1 MKPSIILA
9 AVLSLAGSLQAGPLK
24 KAEFTRVL
32 NDVKTLPEQQQ
43 PQAAKVGDVIVGR
56 TAVTTGAQS
65 RAELRFQDNT
75 LTRLGS
81 NSVFNMEQ
89 GTRNVDLKQ
98 GVMLMQVPKQL
109 GGAKIRTAAVTAAV
123 TGTTVMIEYQPD
135 GYVKMIVLE
144 GEMDVFLNNE
154 PSTFRTI
161 RAGDMIIMKPN
172 ATFIPEPVQVDLDR
186 LKKTSKLT
194 NDEEF
199 GDLGNQDELQQ
210 ADQQQ
215 AEQKNDGE
223 LIETALV
230 IPGRGT
236 EVVVDVDQL
245 ARVVGNISVN
255 PVTTTPPAQT
265 PDVTPPGTLPGKFGK
280 PGTLGGLA
288 VIDSNTEVVT
298 DPTIKTRFNGTLAT
312 GQGKIYRPSTDGS
325 VGSYLFNQATNRTDG
340 ADLGSVPNVDR
351 ELRNLGS
358 FGAFKF
364 EDLRIVD
371 QPDVNTTGGPVNLM
385 LASMTDITLSDY
397 DITDPMASPSGS
409 WDLDQGTLRSLAL
422 FAYHDIDWQPGF
434 TLAGSDQIV
443 LLYTQKQESISLG
456 EGSYTTGNIT
466 VAGGYTPAVSLE
478 DGSFFASA
486 ARDLTVSSEYGQS
499 ATAPPGETQATPTY
513 SSTAIGAADVKLSA
527 NRDLRILAGT
537 TIQAK
542 NTLHLRA
549 GNALK
554 IYDSAQLRRLA
565 NADPLDIV
573 LAAEMGDVEINGR
586 SGGSVVINGNTVG
599 IESASGN
606 VNLNYASISAD
617 VLRARTLSPNGQ
629 LLIGN
634 STLSAMNGIKLY
646 AEGSSGAVRFVGN
659 STLSGPAILAGKTV
673 QIDNGVAVNVTQPNS
688 MHVHADN
695 HNYNNGS
702 HGNFS
707 SGGTPLTFL
716 NETDIGNGPRK
727 HNFSSRP
734 TY

>member
-1 MKPSIILA
+1 MKSFITFA
-9 AVLSLAGSLQAGPLK
+9 TALSLLGSLQAGPLK
-24 KAEFTRVL
+24 QAEFTRVV

-43 PQAAKVGDVIVGR
+43 PQTAKVGDVIAGR

-98 GVMLMQVPKQL
+98 GVMLMQVPKQM

-123 TGTTVMIEYQPD
+123 TGTTIMIEYQPD

-144 GEMDVFLNNE
+144 GEMDVFLNDQ

-161 RAGDMIIMKPN
+161 KAGDMIIMKPN
-172 ATFIPEPVQVDLDR
+172 ANSIPEPVQVDLER

-199 GDLGNQDELQQ
+199 GDLGNQDELNQ

-245 ARVVGNISVN
+245 ARVIGNISVN
-255 PVTTTPPAQT
+255 PVTSTPPVQT

-280 PGTLGGLA
+280 PGTLGGGLA

-298 DPTIKTRFNGTLAT
+298 DPTIKTRFNGTVAT
-312 GQGKIYRPSTDGS
+312 GQGKVYRPGTDGG
-325 VGSYLFNQATNRTDG
+325 VGSYLYNQTTNRTDS
-340 ADLGSVPNVDR
+340 ADLGTVPNVDR
-351 ELRNLGS
+351 ELRSLGT

-364 EDLRIVD
+364 QDLRIVD
-371 QPDVNTTGGPVNLM
+371 QPEVNTVNGPVNLM
-385 LASMTDITLSDY
+385 LASMTDITLSDF
-397 DITDPMASPSGS
+397 DPTDPYGS
-409 WDLDQGTLRSLAL
+409 HAGYWDMDAGTLRSLAL
-422 FAYHDIDWQPGF
+422 FAYHDIDWQAGF
-434 TLAGSDQIV
+434 TLAGTDQTV
-443 LLYTQKQESISLG
+443 LLYTQTQELVSQG
-456 EGSYTTGNIT
+456 EGSYTSGDIT
-466 VAGGYTPAVSLE
+466 VEGGFTPAISLQ

-486 ARDLTVSSEYGQS
+486 ARDLNVNSFSSQEEVSTQIVSSGVIE
-499 ATAPPGETQATPTY
+499 
-513 SSTAIGAADVKLSA
+513 AADVKLSA
-527 NRDLRILAGT
+527 KRNVNIGSGT
-537 TIQAK
+537 TIKAK
-542 NTLHLRA
+542 NTMHVRA
-549 GNALK
+549 GASLN
-554 IYDSAQLRRLA
+554 ISDSAQLRRLS
-565 NADPLDIV
+565 NADPLDIL
-573 LAAEMGDVEINGR
+573 LAAESGNVSINGLAGR
-586 SGGSVVINGNTVG
+586 PVTIDGFVVG
-599 IESASGN
+599 IESATGN
-606 VNLNYASISAD
+606 VNINHANISAD
-617 VLRARTLSPNGQ
+617 FLRARTLSPTGQ

-634 STLSAMNGIKLY
+634 STLSATSGIRLY
-646 AEGSSGAVRFVGN
+646 AEGSNGAVRFIGN
-659 STLSGPAILAGKTV
+659 STLAGAAILAGKTV
-673 QIDNGVAVNVTQPNS
+673 QVDNGVVVNVTQPNS
-688 MHVHADN
+688 LHVHADN

-716 NETDIGNGPRK
+716 NDAAIGNGPRK

>member
-1 MKPSIILA
+1 MKSIIPLA
-9 AVLSLAGSLQAGPLK
+9 AALSLVGSLQAGPLK
-24 KAEFTRVL
+24 RAEFTRVV

-43 PQAAKVGDVIVGR
+43 PQTAKVGDVIAGR

-98 GVMLMQVPKQL
+98 GVMLMQVPKQM
-109 GGAKIRTAAVTAAV
+109 GGAKVRTAAVTAAV
-123 TGTTVMIEYQPD
+123 TGTTIMIEYQPD

-144 GEMDVFLNNE
+144 GEMDVFLNDQ
-154 PSTFRTI
+154 PSTFRSI
-161 RAGDMIIMKPN
+161 KAGDMIIMKPD
-172 ATFIPEPVQVDLDR
+172 ATFIPEPVQVDLER

-199 GDLGNQDELQQ
+199 GDLGNQDELNQ

-245 ARVVGNISVN
+245 ARVIGNISVN
-255 PVTTTPPAQT
+255 PVTTTPPTQT

-280 PGTLGGLA
+280 PGTLGGGLA

-298 DPTIKTRFNGTLAT
+298 DPTIKTRFNGTVAT
-312 GQGKIYRPSTDGS
+312 GEGKVYRPSTDGG
-325 VGSYLFNQATNRTDG
+325 VGSYLFNQTTNRTDS
-340 ADLGSVPNVDR
+340 ADLGTVPNVDR
-351 ELRNLGS
+351 ELRKLGS

-364 EDLRIVD
+364 QDLRIVD
-371 QPDVNTTGGPVNLM
+371 QPDVNTVNGPVNLM
-385 LASMTDITLSDY
+385 LASMTDITLSDF
-397 DITDPMASPSGS
+397 DPTDSNGSPSGY
-409 WDLDQGTLRSLAL
+409 WNMDRNLETLRSLAL
-422 FAYHDIDWQPGF
+422 IAYHDIDWQSGF
-434 TLAGSDQIV
+434 TLAGSDQTV
-443 LLYTQKQESISLG
+443 LLYTQTQEVISVG
-456 EGSYTTGNIT
+456 EGSYTTGDIT
-466 VAGGYTPAVSLE
+466 IQAGFSPAVSLQ
-478 DGSFFASA
+478 DGSFFASS
-486 ARDLTVSSEYGQS
+486 ARDLNIQTDLGQGAVVNQQTV
-499 ATAPPGETQATPTY
+499 APGVIE
-513 SSTAIGAADVKLSA
+513 AADVKLSA
-527 NRDLRILAGT
+527 KRNVNIGSGA
-537 TIQAK
+537 TIKAK
-542 NTLHLRA
+542 NTMHVRA
-549 GNALK
+549 GASLN
-554 IYDSAQLRRLA
+554 ISDSAQLRRLS
-565 NADPLDIV
+565 NAAPLDIL
-573 LAAEMGDVEINGR
+573 LAAESGNVNINGV
-586 SGGSVVINGNTVG
+586 SGRPVTIDGYVVG
-599 IESASGN
+599 IESAAGS
-606 VNLNYASISAD
+606 VNINYANISAD
-617 VLRARTLSPNGQ
+617 FLRARTLSPTGQ

-634 STLSAMNGIKLY
+634 STLSATSGIRLY

-659 STLSGPAILAGKTV
+659 STLAGAAILAGKTV
-673 QIDNGVAVNVTQPNS
+673 QVDNGVVVNVTQPNNL
-688 MHVHADN
+688 HVHADN

-707 SGGTPLTFL
+707 TGGTPLTFL
-716 NETDIGNGPRK
+716 GDADVGTGPRK

>member
-1 MKPSIILA
+1 MKSFITFA
-9 AVLSLAGSLQAGPLK
+9 AALSLLGSLQAGPLK
-24 KAEFTRVL
+24 QAEFTRVV

-43 PQAAKVGDVIVGR
+43 PQTAKVGDVIAGR

-98 GVMLMQVPKQL
+98 GVMLMQVPKQM

-123 TGTTVMIEYQPD
+123 TGTTIMIEYQPD

-144 GEMDVFLNNE
+144 GEMDVFLNDQ

-161 RAGDMIIMKPN
+161 KAGDMIIMKPN
-172 ATFIPEPVQVDLDR
+172 ANSIPEPVQVDLER

-199 GDLGNQDELQQ
+199 GDLGNQDELNQ

-245 ARVVGNISVN
+245 ARVIGNISVN

-280 PGTLGGLA
+280 PGTLGGGLA

-298 DPTIKTRFNGTLAT
+298 DPTIKTRFNGTVAT
-312 GQGKIYRPSTDGS
+312 GQGKVYRPGTDGG
-325 VGSYLFNQATNRTDG
+325 VGSYLYNQTTNRTDS
-340 ADLGSVPNVDR
+340 ADLGAVPNVDR
-351 ELRNLGS
+351 ELRSLGT

-364 EDLRIVD
+364 QDLRIVD
-371 QPDVNTTGGPVNLM
+371 QPEVNTVNGPVNLM
-385 LASMTDITLSDY
+385 LASMTDITLSDF
-397 DITDPMASPSGS
+397 DPTDPYGS
-409 WDLDQGTLRSLAL
+409 HAGYWDMDAGTLRSLAL
-422 FAYHDIDWQPGF
+422 FAYHDIDWQAGF
-434 TLAGSDQIV
+434 TLAGSDQTV
-443 LLYTQKQESISLG
+443 LLYTQTQELVSQG
-456 EGSYTTGNIT
+456 QGSYTSGDIT
-466 VAGGYTPAVSLE
+466 VEGGFTPAISLQ

-486 ARDLTVSSEYGQS
+486 ARDLNVSSFSFQEGVSTQTVSSGVIE
-499 ATAPPGETQATPTY
+499 
-513 SSTAIGAADVKLSA
+513 AADVKLSA
-527 NRDLRILAGT
+527 KRNVNIGSGT
-537 TIQAK
+537 TIKAK
-542 NTLHLRA
+542 NTMHVRA
-549 GNALK
+549 GASLN
-554 IYDSAQLRRLA
+554 ISDSAQLRRLS
-565 NADPLDIV
+565 NADPLDIL
-573 LAAEMGDVEINGR
+573 LAAESGNVNINGLAGR
-586 SGGSVVINGNTVG
+586 PVTIDGYVVG
-599 IESASGN
+599 IESATGN
-606 VNLNYASISAD
+606 VNINHANISAD
-617 VLRARTLSPNGQ
+617 FLRARTLSPTGQ

-634 STLSAMNGIKLY
+634 STLSAAGGIKLY

-673 QIDNGVAVNVTQPNS
+673 QVDNGVVVNVIQPNS
-688 MHVHADN
+688 LNVHADN

-707 SGGTPLTFL
+707 SGGSPLTFL
-716 NETDIGNGPRK
+716 NDTDIGNGPRK
-727 HNFSSRP
+727 YNFSSRP

>member
-1 MKPSIILA
+1 MKPIITLA
-9 AVLSLAGSLQAGPLK
+9 AALSLAGSLQAGPLK
-24 KAEFTRVL
+24 KAEFTRVV

-43 PQAAKVGDVIVGR
+43 PQTAKVGDVIAGR

-98 GVMLMQVPKQL
+98 GVMLMQVPKQM

-123 TGTTVMIEYQPD
+123 TGTTIMIEYQPD

-144 GEMDVFLNNE
+144 GEMDVFLNDQ

-172 ATFIPEPVQVDLDR
+172 ANSIPEPVQVDLER

-245 ARVVGNISVN
+245 ARVIGNISVN

-280 PGTLGGLA
+280 PGTLGGGLA

-298 DPTIKTRFNGTLAT
+298 DPTIKTRFNGTMAT
-312 GQGKIYRPSTDGS
+312 GEGKVYRPGTDGG
-325 VGSYLFNQATNRTDG
+325 VGSYLFNQTTNRTDS
-340 ADLGSVPNVDR
+340 ADLGTVPNVDR
-351 ELRNLGS
+351 ELRKLGS

-364 EDLRIVD
+364 QDLLIVD
-371 QPDVNTTGGPVNLM
+371 QPEVNTVNGPVNLM
-385 LASMTDITLSDY
+385 LASMTDITLSDF
-397 DITDPMASPSGS
+397 DSTDPYGSPSGF
-409 WDLDQGTLRSLAL
+409 WDMDTGTLRSLAL
-422 FAYHDIDWQPGF
+422 FAYHDINWEPGF
-434 TLAGSDQIV
+434 TLAGSDQSV
-443 LLYTQKQESISLG
+443 LLYTQQQEVIGAG
-456 EGSYTTGNIT
+456 EGSYITGDISIE
-466 VAGGYTPAVSLE
+466 GGFSPAISLE

-486 ARDLTVSSEYGQS
+486 ARDLYVGYVETTSGS
-499 ATAPPGETQATPTY
+499 PGPT
-513 SSTAIGAADVKLSA
+513 STASPGVIEAADVKLSA
-527 NRDLRILAGT
+527 NRNVTVGAGT
-537 TIQAK
+537 RIKAS
-542 NTLHLRA
+542 NTMHLRA
-549 GNALK
+549 GASLT
-554 IYDSAQLRRLA
+554 IQDSAQLRRLSA
-565 NADPLDIV
+565 ADPLDIL
-573 LAAEMGDVEINGR
+573 LAAE
-586 SGGSVVINGNTVG
+586 NGNVNISGVAGRPVTIDGYAVG
-599 IESASGN
+599 IESATGN
-606 VNLNYASISAD
+606 VNINYANISAD
-617 VLRARTLSPNGQ
+617 FLRARTLSPTGQ

-634 STLSAMNGIKLY
+634 STLSAAGGIKLY

-673 QIDNGVAVNVTQPNS
+673 QVDNGVVVNVIQPNS
-688 MHVHADN
+688 LHVHADN

-707 SGGTPLTFL
+707 TSGTPLIFL
-716 NETDIGNGPRK
+716 GDTDVGTGPRK

>member
-1 MKPSIILA
+1 MKAIITLA
-9 AVLSLAGSLQAGPLK
+9 AALSLVGSLQAAPLK
-24 KAEFTRVL
+24 KAEFTRVV
-32 NDVKTLPEQQQ
+32 NDVKTLPDQQQ
-43 PQAAKVGDVIVGR
+43 PQAAKVGDVIAGR

-98 GVMLMQVPKQL
+98 GVMLMQVPKQM

-144 GEMDVFLNNE
+144 GEMDVFLNDQ
-154 PSTFRTI
+154 PSTFRTLKP
-161 RAGDMIIMKPN
+161 GDMVIMKPN
-172 ATFIPEPVQVDLDR
+172 ATFIPEPVQVDLER

-199 GDLGNQDELQQ
+199 GDLGNQNELNQ

-245 ARVVGNISVN
+245 ARVIGNISVN
-255 PVTTTPPAQT
+255 PVTATPPAAT

-280 PGTLGGLA
+280 PGTLGGGLA
-288 VIDSNTEVVT
+288 VIDSSTEVVT
-298 DPTIKTRFNGTLAT
+298 DPTIKTRFNGTVAT
-312 GQGKIYRPSTDGS
+312 GQGKVYRPGTDGG
-325 VGSYLFNQATNRTDG
+325 VGSYLFNQTTNRTDA
-340 ADLGSVPNVDR
+340 ADLGTVPNVDR
-351 ELRNLGS
+351 ELRKLGS

-371 QPDVNTTGGPVNLM
+371 RPEVNTVNGPVNLM
-385 LASMTDITLSDY
+385 LASTTDITLSNY
-397 DITDPMASPSGS
+397 DPTDIYGSPLGY
-409 WDLDQGTLRSLAL
+409 WDLDDGTLRSLAL
-422 FAYHDIDWQPGF
+422 FAYHDIDWQPEF
-434 TLAGSDQIV
+434 TLAGSDQTV
-443 LLYTQKQESISLG
+443 LLYTHKQEFLGQG
-456 EGSYTTGNIT
+456 EGFYVTGDIT
-466 VAGGYTPAVSLE
+466 VQGGFSPAVSLQ

-486 ARDLTVSSEYGQS
+486 ANDLNISAVTQQDAAQGPQVVS
-499 ATAPPGETQATPTY
+499 PGVIE
-513 SSTAIGAADVKLSA
+513 AAEVKLSA
-527 NRDLRILAGT
+527 KRNVNIGAGT
-537 TIQAK
+537 TIKAR
-542 NTLHLRA
+542 NTMHIRA
-549 GNALK
+549 GASLN
-554 IYDSAQLRRLA
+554 IEDSAQLRRLS
-565 NADPLDIV
+565 NADPLDIL
-573 LAAEMGDVEINGR
+573 LAAESGNVNISGLAGR
-586 SGGSVVINGNTVG
+586 PVTIDGYVVG
-599 IESASGN
+599 IESATGN
-606 VNLNYASISAD
+606 VNINYANISAD
-617 VLRARTLSPNGQ
+617 FLRARTLSETGQ

-634 STLSAMNGIKLY
+634 STLSAAGGIKLY

-673 QIDNGVAVNVTQPNS
+673 EVDNGVVVNVTLPNS
-688 MHVHADN
+688 LHVHADS

-707 SGGTPLTFL
+707 SSGTPLTFL
-716 NETDIGNGPRK
+716 NDADIGTGPRR

>member
-397 DITDPMASPSGS
+397 DITDPMASPSGF

-434 TLAGSDQIV
+434 TLAGSDQMV

-456 EGSYTTGNIT
+456 EGSYTTGDIS
-466 VAGGYTPAVSLE
+466 VQSGYTPAVSLE

-486 ARDLTVSSEYGQS
+486 ARDLNVSSVVSQGAISGTQS
-499 ATAPPGETQATPTY
+499 AAPGVIE
-513 SSTAIGAADVKLSA
+513 AADVKLSA
-527 NRDLRILAGT
+527 KRNVNIGAET
-537 TIQAK
+537 TIKAR
-542 NTLHLRA
+542 NTLHVRA
-549 GNALK
+549 GASLN
-554 IYDSAQLRRLA
+554 ISDSAQLRQLS
-565 NADPLDIV
+565 NADPLDIL
-573 LAAEMGDVEINGR
+573 LAAESGNVNINGV
-586 SGGSVVINGNTVG
+586 SGRPVTISGYVVG
-599 IESASGN
+599 IESAAGN
-606 VNLNYASISAD
+606 VNINHANISAD
-617 VLRARTLSPNGQ
+617 FLRARTLSPTGQ

-634 STLSAMNGIKLY
+634 STLSATSGIKLY

-659 STLSGPAILAGKTV
+659 STLAGAAILAGKTV
-673 QIDNGVAVNVTQPNS
+673 QVDNGVVVNVTQPNS

-716 NETDIGNGPRK
+716 NDTDIGNGPRK

>member
-9 AVLSLAGSLQAGPLK
+9 VALSLVGSLQAGPLK
-24 KAEFTRVL
+24 KAEFTRVV

-43 PQAAKVGDVIVGR
+43 PQAAKVGDVIGGR

-98 GVMLMQVPKQL
+98 GVMLMQVPKQM

-123 TGTTVMIEYQPD
+123 TGTTIMIEYQPD

-161 RAGDMIIMKPN
+161 KAGDMIIMKPN

-298 DPTIKTRFNGTLAT
+298 DPTIKTRFNGTVAT

-325 VGSYLFNQATNRTDG
+325 VGTYLFNQATNRTDST
-340 ADLGSVPNVDR
+340 DLGSVPNVDR
-351 ELRNLGS
+351 ELRKLGS
-358 FGAFKF
+358 FGTFKF
-364 EDLRIVD
+364 EELRIVD
-371 QPDVNTTGGPVNLM
+371 QPEVDTVNGPVNLM
-385 LASMTDITLSDY
+385 LASMTDITLSDF
-397 DITDPMASPSGS
+397 DPTNSNASHAGY
-409 WDLDQGTLRSLAL
+409 WDMDAGTLRSLAL
-422 FAYHDIDWQPGF
+422 FAYHDIDWQAGF
-434 TLAGSDQIV
+434 TLAGSDQTV
-443 LLYTQKQESISLG
+443 LLYTQTQELVSQG
-456 EGSYTTGNIT
+456 EGSYTSGDIT
-466 VAGGYTPAVSLE
+466 VEGGFTPAISLQ

-486 ARDLTVSSEYGQS
+486 ARDLNVSSFSFQEGISTQTVSSGVIE
-499 ATAPPGETQATPTY
+499 
-513 SSTAIGAADVKLSA
+513 AADVKLSA
-527 NRDLRILAGT
+527 KRNVNIGSGT
-537 TIQAK
+537 TIKAK
-542 NTLHLRA
+542 NTMHVRA
-549 GNALK
+549 GASLN
-554 IYDSAQLRRLA
+554 ISDSAQLRRLS
-565 NADPLDIV
+565 NADPLDIL
-573 LAAEMGDVEINGR
+573 LAAESGNVNINGLAGR
-586 SGGSVVINGNTVG
+586 PVTIDGYVVG
-599 IESASGN
+599 IESAAGN
-606 VNLNYASISAD
+606 ININHANISAD
-617 VLRARTLSPNGQ
+617 FLRARTLSPTGQ

-634 STLSAMNGIKLY
+634 STLSAAGGIKLY

-673 QIDNGVAVNVTQPNS
+673 QVDNGVVVNVIQPNS
-688 MHVHADN
+688 LNVHADN

-707 SGGTPLTFL
+707 SGGSPLTFL
-716 NETDIGNGPRK
+716 NDTDIGNGPRK
-727 HNFSSRP
+727 YNFSSRP